1 MDYETAKEKAVRYSV
16 LALRTEEEVKNK
28 LRKLNVEEG
37 IIVQVTEYLKSIGY
51 IDDEKYVEA
60 YIRQCINIPKYSKYE
75 IRMKLIQ
82 KGINKEILSEKLEEL
97 DNCDYEN
104 KLISNYPNATKLILD
119 DGVVYVVARTA
130 PKLRVIQFD
139 LYQNNKTAKTK
150 KDKLHDKDIND
161 EEKSAPENLTED
173 IYTNFEYVAARQ
185 KESEQNGKEE
195 TV

>member
-1 MDYETAKEKAVRYSV
+1 MDYETAKEKAVRYLV

-104 KLISNYPNATKLILD
+104 KLIDKLLKGKLKNMEQLKQKAYLYRRGFRTSNY
-119 DGVVYVVARTA
+119 
-130 PKLRVIQFD
+130 
-139 LYQNNKTAKTK
+139 
-150 KDKLHDKDIND
+150 
-161 EEKSAPENLTED
+161 
-173 IYTNFEYVAARQ
+173 
-185 KESEQNGKEE
+185 
-195 TV
+195 

>member
-1 MDYETAKEKAVRYSV
+1 MDYETAKEKAVRYLV

-37 IIVQVTEYLKSIGY
+37 IIVKVTEYLKSIGY

-104 KLISNYPNATKLILD
+104 KLIDKLLKGKLKNMEPLKQKAYLYRRGFRTSNY
-119 DGVVYVVARTA
+119 
-130 PKLRVIQFD
+130 
-139 LYQNNKTAKTK
+139 
-150 KDKLHDKDIND
+150 
-161 EEKSAPENLTED
+161 
-173 IYTNFEYVAARQ
+173 
-185 KESEQNGKEE
+185 
-195 TV
+195 

>member
-1 MDYETAKEKAVRYSV
+1 MDYETAKEKAVRYLV

-97 DNCDYEN
+97 DNCDYEY
-104 KLISNYPNATKLILD
+104 KLIAKLLKGKLKNMEPLKQKAYLYRRGFRTSNY
-119 DGVVYVVARTA
+119 
-130 PKLRVIQFD
+130 
-139 LYQNNKTAKTK
+139 
-150 KDKLHDKDIND
+150 
-161 EEKSAPENLTED
+161 
-173 IYTNFEYVAARQ
+173 
-185 KESEQNGKEE
+185 
-195 TV
+195 

>member
-1 MDYETAKEKAVRYSV
+1 MDYETAKEKAVRYLV

-104 KLISNYPNATKLILD
+104 KLIDKLLKGKLKNMEPLKQKAYLYRRGFRTSNY
-119 DGVVYVVARTA
+119 
-130 PKLRVIQFD
+130 
-139 LYQNNKTAKTK
+139 
-150 KDKLHDKDIND
+150 
-161 EEKSAPENLTED
+161 
-173 IYTNFEYVAARQ
+173 
-185 KESEQNGKEE
+185 
-195 TV
+195 

>member
-1 MDYETAKEKAVRYSV
+1 MDYETAKEKAVRYLV

-104 KLISNYPNATKLILD
+104 KLIDKLLKGKLKNMEPLKQKAYLYRRGFITSNY
-119 DGVVYVVARTA
+119 
-130 PKLRVIQFD
+130 
-139 LYQNNKTAKTK
+139 
-150 KDKLHDKDIND
+150 
-161 EEKSAPENLTED
+161 
-173 IYTNFEYVAARQ
+173 
-185 KESEQNGKEE
+185 
-195 TV
+195 

>member
-1 MDYETAKEKAVRYSV
+1 MDYETAKEKAVRYLV

-75 IRMKLIQ
+75 IIMKLIQ

-104 KLISNYPNATKLILD
+104 KLIDKLLKGKLKNMEPLKQKAYLYRRGFRTSNY
-119 DGVVYVVARTA
+119 
-130 PKLRVIQFD
+130 
-139 LYQNNKTAKTK
+139 
-150 KDKLHDKDIND
+150 
-161 EEKSAPENLTED
+161 
-173 IYTNFEYVAARQ
+173 
-185 KESEQNGKEE
+185 
-195 TV
+195 

>member
-1 MDYETAKEKAVRYSV
+1 MDYETAKEKAVRYLV

-51 IDDEKYVEA
+51 SDDEKYVEA

-104 KLISNYPNATKLILD
+104 KLIDKLLKGKLKNMEPLKQKAYLYRRGFRTSNY
-119 DGVVYVVARTA
+119 
-130 PKLRVIQFD
+130 
-139 LYQNNKTAKTK
+139 
-150 KDKLHDKDIND
+150 
-161 EEKSAPENLTED
+161 
-173 IYTNFEYVAARQ
+173 
-185 KESEQNGKEE
+185 
-195 TV
+195 